1 MKSLSPQSSAWQYA
15 LPITSRGDSV
25 LIGAH
30 VSVQGGLQEGPLRAA
45 AYGCECFQI
54 FSRNQRQ
61 WATRPLSREQIQR
74 FRKAWRE
81 SGDLPALIHDIYLVN
96 LSSPDEAVRAKSCQA
111 VLEEL
116 HRAESLGVR
125 WVVIHPGSHRGA
137 GEKAGLAA
145 CAHSL
150 SWTLRKSAKLNA
162 GILIETT
169 AGQGND
175 IGHRFEHITYLLD
188 KVLASE
194 RLAVCVDTC
203 HMFVAGSDLKS
214 KDGYEAVWREFDS
227 MIGLSRLRAFHINDS
242 IRERG
247 SRVDRHTFIGEGQ
260 IGKTA
265 FRRLLRDERFT
276 NLPGI
281 MEIPRSDEEFLRI
294 IAQVKKLRGAR
305 KTASN

>member
-1 MKSLSPQSSAWQYA
+1 
-15 LPITSRGDSV
+15 V

-45 AYGCECFQI
+45 GYGCECFQI

-61 WATRPLSREQIQR
+61 WATRPLSREQIQQ
-74 FRKAWRE
+74 FRKAWAE
-81 SGDLPALIHDIYLVN
+81 SGNLPALIHDIYLVN
-96 LSSPDEAVRAKSCQA
+96 LSSPDDAVREKSCQA

-116 HRAESLGVR
+116 HRAETLGIR

-137 GEKAGLAA
+137 GEKAGLSA
-145 CAHSL
+145 CADSL
-150 SWTLRKSAKLNA
+150 SSILKKSAKLSA
-162 GILIETT
+162 GILLETT

-175 IGHRFEHITYLLD
+175 IGHRLEHIAYLLGE
-188 KVLASE
+188 VRAGE
-194 RLAVCVDTC
+194 RLAVCTDTC
-203 HMFVAGSDLKS
+203 HMYAAGYDLKS
-214 KDGYEAVWREFDS
+214 KEGYEAVWRRFDS
-227 MIGLSRLRAFHINDS
+227 LIGLSRLKAFHINDS

-260 IGKTA
+260 IGKAA

-294 IAQVKKLRGAR
+294 IAQVKKLRGGR
-305 KTASN
+305 KASN

>member
-1 MKSLSPQSSAWQYA
+1 M
-15 LPITSRGDSV
+15 

-30 VSVQGGLQEGPLRAA
+30 VSVQGGLHEGPPRAA
-45 AYGCECFQI
+45 RYGCECFQI

-61 WATRPLSREQIQR
+61 WATRPLSQEQVRLFQ
-74 FRKAWRE
+74 KAWKD
-81 SGDLPALIHDIYLVN
+81 SSHLPVLIHDIYLVN
-96 LSSPDEAVRAKSCQA
+96 LSSPDDAVRAKSCQA

-116 HRAESLGVR
+116 HRAESLGIR

-137 GEKAGLAA
+137 GEKAGLSA
-145 CAHSL
+145 CADSL
-150 SWTLRKSAKLNA
+150 SWILRRSERLSS

-169 AGQGND
+169 AGHGND
-175 IGHRFEHITYLLD
+175 IGHRLEHIAYLLSE
-188 KVLASE
+188 VRAGE
-194 RLAVCVDTC
+194 RLGVCADTC
-203 HMFVAGSDLKS
+203 HMFAAGYDLKS

-227 MIGLSRLRAFHINDS
+227 LIELSRLKAFHINDS
-242 IRERG
+242 IRERS

-260 IGKTA
+260 IGKAA

-294 IAQVKKLRGAR
+294 IAQIKKLRGAR
-305 KTASN
+305 RAASN